1 MPWIITRSVVT
12 EKAMVA
18 RLAYPITRKPGR
30 KSSRLVP
37 RSGKVERPWQ
47 KVMIPFM

>member
-1 MPWIITRSVVT
+1 MITLWAVT

-18 RLAYPITRKPGR
+18 RLAYSIVRKCDR
-30 KSSRLVP
+30 RSSRLVP

-47 KVMIPFM
+47 KAIMPLM